1 MKSPK
6 KPLIVILGGA
16 KISDKIG
23 MVKNFLNRADYFL
36 VGGGMANTFLAAQGL
51 PVGDSLYDAD
61 PRGQIRGL
69 TRTKEF
75 KQKVILPIDIMVY
88 KRQIL
93 DIGPKTIERYS
104 KIIENA
110 ETIIWNGPMGYIE
123 DKKFRKG
130 SEAIAKAIIKSKAF
144 SVIGGG
150 ETASIF
156 QNSKLKTQNSKLFLS
171 TGGGAMLEY
180 LAGKKLPGIEA
191 LN

>member
-51 PVGDSLYDAD
+51 PVGDSLYDKNAD
-61 PRGQIRGL
+61 LRGLIRGL
-69 TRTKEF
+69 TRKIVLPVDV
-75 KQKVILPIDIMVY
+75 VIY

-93 DIGPKTIERYS
+93 DIGPKTIEKYS

-110 ETIIWNGPMGYIE
+110 GTIIWNGPMGYIE

>member
-1 MKSPK
+1 M
-6 KPLIVILGGA
+6 
-16 KISDKIG
+16 
-23 MVKNFLNRADYFL
+23 
-36 VGGGMANTFLAAQGL
+36 

-110 ETIIWNGPMGYIE
+110 GTIIWNGPMGYIE

-130 SEAIAKAIIKSKAF
+130 SKAIAKAIIKSKAF

-150 ETASIF
+150 ETISLFKLQTTNHKPQNNIF
-156 QNSKLKTQNSKLFLS
+156 IS